1 MASSEQQ
8 QPRPAGW
15 GTRVGATLLD
25 GLIVW
30 GIVLV
35 AMFVAAIFLLMS
47 GHSLESPL
55 AWLIALASA
64 GGYYVGSMTRG
75 GERNGQTLGKQAAG
89 LRVVRSDGRPI
100 TVSDVLVREG
110 LIKGVL
116 GYGTFGIG
124 FLLDSLWPLADRENR
139 ALHDHAVKTRVIDL
153 TPVPLP
159 PRSLPWPPPRP
170 QLPMAPRIARH
181 VHMARAIESR
191 IHQLPFPDVQHEV
204 TQLIG
209 SLYASAERAQ
219 LLYDALTETPVVSI
233 EQRLAELEGS
243 DKLDLIHALQE
254 QLIVQKRMQ
263 AQFEHLDEELERV
276 VVELD
281 TIRGSLLTVS
291 ASTAYGSQE
300 ELAERVRAL
309 RDEVAA
315 ISEGVGEA
323 YG

>member
-1 MASSEQQ
+1 MPSSK
-8 QPRPAGW
+8 QPRPADW

-35 AMFVAAIFLLMS
+35 ALFVAAIFMLMT
-47 GHSLESPL
+47 GNSLDNPL
-55 AWLIALASA
+55 PALIALVSA
-64 GGYYVGSMTRG
+64 GAYYVGSMTRS

-89 LRVVRSDGRPI
+89 IRVVRTDGKPI
-100 TVSDVLVREG
+100 TVSNVLVREG
-110 LIKGVL
+110 LLKGVL

-124 FLLDSLWPLADRENR
+124 FLVDSLWPLGDRHNR
-139 ALHDHAVKTRVIDL
+139 ALHDYPIKTRVVDL
-153 TPVPLP
+153 APPPAP
-159 PRSLPWPPPRP
+159 PRPLPWPPPRP
-170 QLPMAPRIARH
+170 QLDMAPRIARH
-181 VHMARAIESR
+181 VHMARAIETR

-204 TQLIG
+204 SQLVG

-219 LLYDALTETPVVSI
+219 LLHDALSETPVATI
-233 EQRLAELEGS
+233 EARLAELSGS
-243 DKLDLIHALQE
+243 GKLELIHALQE
-254 QLIVQKRMQ
+254 QLVVQKRMA

-276 VVELD
+276 GVELD
-281 TIRGSLLTVS
+281 TVRGSLLTVS
-291 ASTAYGSQE
+291 ASAAYGSQE
-300 ELAERVRAL
+300 LLAERVRSL